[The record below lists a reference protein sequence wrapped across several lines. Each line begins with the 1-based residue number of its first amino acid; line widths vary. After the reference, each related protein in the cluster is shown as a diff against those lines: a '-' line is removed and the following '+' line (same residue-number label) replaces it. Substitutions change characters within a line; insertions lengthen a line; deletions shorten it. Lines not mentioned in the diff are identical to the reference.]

1 MGQCYA
7 DRRENGSWLPD
18 SFWRTM
24 IIPARI
30 LPECVTLLHFPKLKL
45 NIYITVQNID
55 SFFPILS
62 FIT

>member
-18 SFWRTM
+18 GFMRTK

-30 LPECVTLLHFPKLKL
+30 LPECVTFLHIPKLRLVKYL
-45 NIYITVQNID
+45 HHCQEY
-55 SFFPILS
+55 
-62 FIT
+62 

>member
-30 LPECVTLLHFPKLKL
+30 LPECVTFLHIPKLHSVKYF
-45 NIYITVQNID
+45 YITDKNID
-55 SFFPILS
+55 SIS
-62 FIT
+62 